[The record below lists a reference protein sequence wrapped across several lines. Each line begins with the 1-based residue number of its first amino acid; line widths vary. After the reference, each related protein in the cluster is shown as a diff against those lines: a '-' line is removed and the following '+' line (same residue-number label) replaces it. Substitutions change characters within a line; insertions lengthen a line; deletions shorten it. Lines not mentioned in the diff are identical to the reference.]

1 MNKSEM
7 SHETFLT
14 IRNQRFFRERFKTN
28 TSSFRKLF
36 GNLLSA
42 NAFANNTEKSFLN
55 FLLDMSETKYYLSS
69 SSDATFILLNRDWKS
84 LVSFRYCATLN
95 EATKRVLGNQAKCI
109 EIVELHSAE
118 KGQGSL
124 IMEDFISLSE
134 GIKLPLALF
143 AETEDLVKYYK
154 RFGFINHGNLGIDN
168 EFLLLRIPPNI

>member
-1 MNKSEM
+1 M

-14 IRNQRFFRERFKTN
+14 IRNQHFFRERFKTH
-28 TSSFRKLF
+28 TSSLRKRF
-36 GNLLSA
+36 ENLLSA
-42 NAFANNTEKSFLN
+42 NTFTNNTEKSFFN
-55 FLLDMSETKYYLSS
+55 FLLDMSENEYYLSS
-69 SSDATFILLNRDWKS
+69 TSDATLILINRDWKS

-95 EATKRVLGNQAKCI
+95 EATKRVLGNQVKCM

-124 IMEDFISLSE
+124 ILNEFISLSE
-134 GIKLPLALF
+134 QIKLPLAIF
-143 AETEDLVKYYK
+143 AETENLVKYYK